1 MSDTI
6 KTLMCMAA
14 TAARADD
21 TASYDWAVARMIELF
36 ETRNEDEEK

>member
-21 TASYDWAVARMIELF
+21 IKAYDWAVTRMIELF
-36 ETRNEDEEK
+36 ETRDGKEGK